1 MNMKI
6 HIINLYVGF
15 TLLGV
20 QPLLAYAE
28 FVEPDLSEVTL
39 DVEYALSADGQWKYH
54 YTVHNG
60 STIVLESLFIDI
72 SCKEG
77 TEIAD
82 DVSSLGQGEGYL
94 DPSKYPGIERL
105 REGVHVPTRIDA
117 AYGSA
122 IHWGI
127 TMGNEAFWFLKTNPQ
142 STDEGLV
149 LTSKGSPVMRNF
161 RITPYPLLD
170 EAGGEEHWEDEE
182 DYNLYGLVMGPSCN
196 ESSDAPIDDPNEV
209 IFEGTPPREIG
220 INDVLTYSEPLQS
233 RFTVA
238 AKEISVSMTVH
249 YSSEMDPD
257 TFRVEPGWA
266 RELFTAAPGGSETVT
281 LPLNMGLNRFRLEAM
296 KEGGTPSDWTSR
308 DLDIFEIRRGRVPPG
323 QSKKQ

>member
-1 MNMKI
+1 
-6 HIINLYVGF
+6 
-15 TLLGV
+15 
-20 QPLLAYAE
+20 
-28 FVEPDLSEVTL
+28 
-39 DVEYALSADGQWKYH
+39 
-54 YTVHNG
+54 VHNG
-60 STIVLESLFIDI
+60 STIILENLLIDL
-72 SCKEG
+72 SCEEG

-105 REGVHVPTRIDA
+105 REGVHVPARVDA

-122 IHWGI
+122 IYWGI

-142 STDEGLV
+142 STEEGLV

-161 RITPYPLLD
+161 RITPYPEISD
-170 EAGGEEHWEDEE
+170 DEHWEDEE

-196 ESSDAPIDDPNEV
+196 ESTDAPIDDPNEV

-220 INDVLTYSEPLQS
+220 INDVLTYSVPHQS
-233 RFTVA
+233 RFAVA
-238 AKEISVSMTVH
+238 AKETSVSMTVH

-266 RELFTAAPGGSETVT
+266 RELFTPEPGGSETIS

-296 KEGGTPSDWTSR
+296 KKGGTPSDWSSR
-308 DLDIFEIRRGRVPPG
+308 DLDIFEIRRGRFPPG
-323 QSKKQ
+323 QAKKQ